1 MQNICNFKFK
11 INYKIILSNT
21 SYSKF
26 SRYITNIKKKI
37 IINTFLYYY
46 FSINFFFFF
55 FPSPVAKES
64 SNL

>member
-26 SRYITNIKKKI
+26 SRYITNIKKK
-37 IINTFLYYY
+37 N
-46 FSINFFFFF
+46 NNKH
-55 FPSPVAKES
+55 FPV
-64 SNL
+64 LLLFH